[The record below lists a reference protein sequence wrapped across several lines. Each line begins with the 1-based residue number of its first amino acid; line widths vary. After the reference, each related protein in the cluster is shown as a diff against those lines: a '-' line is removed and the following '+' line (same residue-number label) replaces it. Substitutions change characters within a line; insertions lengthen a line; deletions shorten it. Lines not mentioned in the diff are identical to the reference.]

1 MRQALDQDPTRG
13 TRSCDSGRPCLG
25 LGVFYP
31 PYDRPTPLQLRLG
44 MSGLERY
51 APGIGESWPG
61 AGSLSAMRAG
71 PIRLPSEAQSLWGF
85 VGALSGQD
93 FLGLLAHCASLG
105 LNAVRNPHERRA
117 SALAQAEVMA
127 TALALDMTTLWTPSA
142 EQYLGRV
149 SKARILEAVEE
160 GASPSDAERIVGLR
174 KTDMV
179 ELLDDKGLLPSLLR
193 TTPSTEPEPDTGCS
207 EAVQT
212 CPLIIKT
219 DPEDEAYPFAAE

>member
-1 MRQALDQDPTRG
+1 M
-13 TRSCDSGRPCLG
+13 
-25 LGVFYP
+25 
-31 PYDRPTPLQLRLG
+31 
-44 MSGLERY
+44 
-51 APGIGESWPG
+51 
-61 AGSLSAMRAG
+61 
-71 PIRLPSEAQSLWGF
+71 
-85 VGALSGQD
+85 
-93 FLGLLAHCASLG
+93 LAHCASLG
-105 LNAVRNPHERRA
+105 LNAVRDPHERRA

-127 TALALDMTTLWTPSA
+127 AALALNMTTLWTPSA
-142 EQYLGRV
+142 ERYLGRV

-179 ELLDDKGLLPSLLR
+179 ERAETLLDDKGLLPSLLR